1 MKNCTL
7 LVVDDNPDNLTV
19 MEALLSEAFPDC
31 RLLLAR
37 DAKSALALT
46 GSETVHAGLIDV
58 QMPGVDGIE
67 LCRAL
72 KASATTQH
80 IPLILIT
87 AHNST
92 SALRARGLD
101 AGADDFISRPIDNV
115 ELAARIRVIL
125 RIRKAEDE
133 LRDMNE
139 RLQQIVDERTR
150 ELRESEE
157 RYRLLFR
164 TMLDGFALH
173 EIAGDGSAAA
183 GNYRFVEVNPAFERL
198 TGLQAAHVQGR
209 SVREILPE
217 IGDEL
222 IQTYG
227 RIASTGEPT
236 YFECHVPSMDKH
248 FEVAAFSPR
257 PRQFACVFHDVTERK
272 RAAEALEQLNA
283 ALEDKNKEL
292 NAIIYA
298 ASHDLRSP
306 LVNIQGFS
314 HELERACAKLRDAVA
329 RVPLP
334 PDGRER
340 IETLINADFPE
351 CVHYIQSGVAKMD
364 RLLVG
369 LLQLSRLGRTALRVE
384 PLDMNDI
391 IRDILQTMEFQ
402 LKAGRVAVRVGDLP
416 GCMGDPVQINR
427 VFTNL
432 LDNAL
437 KYLDPAR
444 PGQIC
449 VEGSLENGEAIYR
462 VIDNGI
468 GIPEDCQQK
477 VFEIFQRLNS
487 KTGVP
492 GEGLGLTS
500 VRRMVE
506 RHQGRVWVESEPGRG
521 STFLVALPAAT
532 SQQQPTSD
540 GACPSRLFSTEAE
553 KSYEL

>member
-1 MKNCTL
+1 
-7 LVVDDNPDNLTV
+7 VVDDNPDNLMV
-19 MEALLSEAFPDC
+19 MEALLSEAFPDY

-37 DAKSALALT
+37 DAQSALAMV

-58 QMPGVDGIE
+58 QMPGIDGIE

-72 KASATTQH
+72 KQSADTRH

-133 LRDMNE
+133 LRDMND
-139 RLQQIVDERTR
+139 RLQQLVDERTR
-150 ELRESEE
+150 ELRDSEE
-157 RYRLLFR
+157 QYRLLFR

-173 EIAGDGSAAA
+173 EIVCDEAGTPIDYG
-183 GNYRFVEVNPAFERL
+183 FIEVNPAFERL
-198 TGLQAAHVQGR
+198 TGLKGADVQGR
-209 SVREILPE
+209 TVREILPE
-217 IGDEL
+217 IEDEL

-227 RIASTGEPT
+227 RIALTGEAT
-236 YFECHVPSMDKH
+236 HFEYYVASMDKH

-257 PRQFACVFHDVTERK
+257 PLQFACVFHDVSERK

-283 ALEDKNKEL
+283 VLEDKNKEL

-298 ASHDLRSP
+298 TSHDLRSP

-314 HELERACAKLRDAVA
+314 HELERTCGKLRDAVS

-334 PDGRER
+334 ADIRER

-351 CVHYIQSGVAKMD
+351 CVHDIQSGVAKMD

-369 LLQLSRLGRTALRVE
+369 LLQLSRLGRTTLQVE

-391 IRDILQTMEFQ
+391 VRDILQTMEFQ
-402 LKAGRVAVRVGDLP
+402 LKAGRIVVRVGDLP

-427 VFTNL
+427 VFSNL

-444 PGQIC
+444 PGQIW
-449 VEGSLENGEAIYR
+449 VEGSLENGEAVYR
-462 VIDNGI
+462 VTDNGI
-468 GIPEDCQQK
+468 GIPEEYAQK

-506 RHQGRVWVESEPGRG
+506 RHNGRVWVESEPGRG
-521 STFLVALPAAT
+521 STFMVALPA
-532 SQQQPTSD
+532 PTA
-540 GACPSRLFSTEAE
+540 GERGEA
-553 KSYEL
+553 